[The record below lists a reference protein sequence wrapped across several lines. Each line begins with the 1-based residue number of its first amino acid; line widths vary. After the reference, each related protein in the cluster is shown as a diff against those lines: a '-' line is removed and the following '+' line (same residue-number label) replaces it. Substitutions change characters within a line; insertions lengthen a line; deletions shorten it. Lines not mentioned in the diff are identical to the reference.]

1 MTCDKF
7 RDKIR
12 NYDVFCQH
20 TKPIEEFYLMDTKK
34 IRELA
39 EVLNVYDLTRLKL
52 QDEGSNVSITLERI
66 KHVSAPAA
74 APSAISTQTF
84 DTALSGKYQTV
95 ETAIQSD
102 DANEVKSPMIGVFY
116 VAQSDGGTPFVSIG
130 SKVKKGDVLCII
142 ESMKLMNDIIS
153 ERDGEITDIYVSNG
167 DVVEFGQALF
177 KLES

>member
-1 MTCDKF
+1 
-7 RDKIR
+7 
-12 NYDVFCQH
+12 
-20 TKPIEEFYLMDTKK
+20 MDTKK

-66 KHVSAPAA
+66 KHVSAPAN
-74 APSAISTQTF
+74 APSAISLSTQTF
-84 DTALSGKYQTV
+84 DSTLSSKYQTV
-95 ETAIQSD
+95 ETAIESD
-102 DANEVKSPMIGVFY
+102 DENEIKSPMIGVFY
-116 VAQSDGGTPFVSIG
+116 VAQSDGGAPFVSIG